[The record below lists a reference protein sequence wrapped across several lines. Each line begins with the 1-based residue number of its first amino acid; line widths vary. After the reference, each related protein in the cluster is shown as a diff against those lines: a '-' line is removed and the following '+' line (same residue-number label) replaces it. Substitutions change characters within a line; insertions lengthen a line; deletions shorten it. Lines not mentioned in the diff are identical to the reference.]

1 MHRIMVVEDEIVLA
15 MNLEELLMSMG
26 YEVVGVAY
34 SGEQAMEMALDL
46 RPELILMDIVLP
58 GELDGI
64 AAAEKIMSEIDISV
78 VFMTDFLNKGFLERA
93 KRLEPSGY
101 ILKPFNDAQIEAAIE
116 IALQRREMEK
126 DLLESEK
133 RLRQLSSHLM
143 ETQERERRRIS
154 LELHDDLGQALTIL
168 KLKLSGVDRKLP
180 EDRPELREDCEELR
194 QYVDQIIGKV
204 RRLSHGLTPPNI
216 EDLGLSAALSLLL
229 EDLTKHVSIETKTEI
244 GEVSHLF
251 SLEAQ
256 INIYRIFQE
265 ALTNVVK
272 HAQAS
277 LISIVVKEFK
287 DTLTLAV
294 EDDGNGFEVE
304 KVKEGRSTKGGLGL
318 TSMEERVRLLGGSM
332 DIWSRK
338 GKGTRLTFSVPIKE

>member
-34 SGEQAMEMALDL
+34 SGKQAMEMALDL

-78 VFMTDFLNKGFLERA
+78 VFMTDFLSKGFLERA

-154 LELHDDLGQALTIL
+154 LELHDELGQALTVL

-204 RRLSHGLTPPNI
+204 RLLSHSLIPPNI
-216 EDLGLSAALSLLL
+216 EDLGLSSALKCLT
-229 EDLTKHVSIETKTEI
+229 EDFADHLGIETKIDME
-244 GEVSHLF
+244 EVNHLL

-272 HAQAS
+272 HAQSS
-277 LISIVVKEFK
+277 LISIAAKEFK
-287 DTLTLAV
+287 DTLTFSV
-294 EDDGNGFEVE
+294 EDDGKGFEVE
-304 KVKEGRSTKGGLGL
+304 KVKEGKSNKLGLGL
-318 TSMEERVRLLGGSM
+318 TAMEERVRLLGGSM
-332 DIWSRK
+332 NIESRK
-338 GKGTRLTFSVPIKE
+338 GKGTKVIFSVPIME

>member
-1 MHRIMVVEDEIVLA
+1 MHGIMVVKDEIVLA

-154 LELHDDLGQALTIL
+154 LELHDELGQALTVL

-204 RRLSHGLTPPNI
+204 RRLSHGLTPSNI

-244 GEVSHLF
+244 GEVNHLF

-294 EDDGNGFEVE
+294 EDDGNGFEV
-304 KVKEGRSTKGGLGL
+304 KKGKKGKSTKRGLGL
-318 TSMEERVRLLGGSM
+318 TAMEERVRLLGGSM

-338 GKGTRLTFSVPIKE
+338 GKGTRLTFSVPITE